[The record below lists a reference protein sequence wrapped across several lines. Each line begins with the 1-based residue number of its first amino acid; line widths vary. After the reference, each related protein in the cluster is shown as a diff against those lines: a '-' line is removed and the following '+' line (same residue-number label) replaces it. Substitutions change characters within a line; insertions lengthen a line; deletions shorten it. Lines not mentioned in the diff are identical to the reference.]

1 MTQYGFFFDQQ
12 RCLGCATC
20 TVACKEWNEGRR
32 GDAAFSTL
40 TDTQLGA
47 MATPTDW
54 VAGTASGTTNH
65 AFNRRFHM
73 KETWRKVS
81 FHEFGDVAPNVS
93 VVPLSMACNHCS
105 DPACMKVCPVKAITK
120 EEVYG
125 AVVVDSS
132 RCVGCGACRAACP
145 WEVPQ
150 YYDALEKTP
159 MGSEKHPRMTKCDMC
174 VDRLKVGLKPA
185 CVASCPGRALDCGPM
200 DELKKRHPI
209 ATVTAVGVIEADV
222 AKTRPNVLFRARTV
236 VVK

>member
-1 MTQYGFFFDQQ
+1 
-12 RCLGCATC
+12 
-20 TVACKEWNEGRR
+20 
-32 GDAAFSTL
+32 
-40 TDTQLGA
+40 
-47 MATPTDW
+47 
-54 VAGTASGTTNH
+54 
-65 AFNRRFHM
+65 
-73 KETWRKVS
+73 
-81 FHEFGDVAPNVS
+81 
-93 VVPLSMACNHCS
+93 
-105 DPACMKVCPVKAITK
+105 MKVCPVKAITK

-145 WEVPQ
+145 WKVPQ